1 MPDEAML
8 LKAYGELPEKIK
20 LNDPVSGGT
29 YGGGGGNEE
38 LDDNIDFQDED
49 CGTLFRYVGSYH
61 DGHMNIKLLVL
72 ERYMYGRGCGLSFV
86 YRADSIEHENKK

>member
-29 YGGGGGNEE
+29 YGGGNEE

-49 CGTLFRYVGSYH
+49 CGMLFRYVGSYH
-61 DGHMNIKLLVL
+61 DGNMNIKLLVL
-72 ERYMYGRGCGLSFV
+72 ERYMYGSGCGLSFV
-86 YRADSIEHENKK
+86 GLILFVG